1 MHTLTNWKNHTVCYD
16 PSTLSFEHE
25 SELTV
30 NDNINNTC
38 NVGEPRRTKVHV
50 YATRTQILHMH
61 SLLQVNSG
69 WQGEGG
75 LKIKSAVK
83 TKQKY
88 VTSVNRSF
96 IICQYLHVICSENST
111 FYRNCSWSSIEV
123 ATMHGKVLAQTDNCN
138 SKLFQMYIFTVYYG

>member
-1 MHTLTNWKNHTVCYD
+1 
-16 PSTLSFEHE
+16 
-25 SELTV
+25 
-30 NDNINNTC
+30 
-38 NVGEPRRTKVHV
+38 
-50 YATRTQILHMH
+50 MH

-138 SKLFQMYIFTVYYG
+138 SNYFKCTYLQYIMEIFKRTLNHKVYNNFKKISFFSLIEMMLLNLTKMNSKWRKKLRANKNNLLSLLENL